1 MSDKPGCL
9 TIIIQEFLGIAPKEV
24 AESYP
29 YQPQKSIL
37 TDAELSFYHVLITAL
52 NGKLTT
58 CVQVSLAS
66 LMYPKSG
73 NYKRN
78 NAYRNKIDR
87 KRVDFV
93 LCNPQTL
100 KPVLVI
106 ELDDQSHQQAR
117 RQTRDNFVEKALEAA
132 KIPIM
137 RVKAQSMYPPRELLL
152 EIKEK
157 LSTYEKFAP
166 ATG

>member
-9 TIIIQEFLGIAPKEV
+9 TIIIQEILGIGPKET

-37 TDAELSFYHVLITAL
+37 TDAELSFYHVLTTAL

-58 CVQVSLAS
+58 CVQVPLVSLI
-66 LMYPKSG
+66 YPKTGSH
-73 NYKRN
+73 KQN
-78 NAYRNKIDR
+78 NTYRNKIDR

-93 LCNPQTL
+93 LCDPQTL
-100 KPVLVI
+100 RPMLVI
-106 ELDDQSHQQAR
+106 ELDDSSHQRAS
-117 RQTRDNFVEKALEAA
+117 RQTRDTFVEKALEAA

-137 RVKAQSMYPPRELLL
+137 RVKTQATYPPRELLL

-157 LSTYEKFAP
+157 LNTYQPFPST
-166 ATG
+166 TN